1 MPQENFSH
9 FKTSN
14 ILIKVL
20 LSQQHLVNGQLSAAE
35 GNQFCKLILNGNAA
49 CGGVSIR
56 VQALRRLDSF
66 GS

>member
-20 LSQQHLVNGQLSAAE
+20 LSLQHLVNGQLSAAE

-49 CGGVSIR
+49 CGG
-56 VQALRRLDSF
+56 
-66 GS
+66 